1 MPSFVLLD
9 QNTTLV
15 PNKGHTWHF
24 SLWNI
29 IEHCLIGFKVLS
41 TVFGQHSFY

>member
-15 PNKGHTWHF
+15 PNNIFLKSKVTS
-24 SLWNI
+24 SLVNFI
-29 IEHCLIGFKVLS
+29 NFQPLIHILQIS
-41 TVFGQHSFY
+41 L